1 MKTLVMELQILLIL
15 LWFLSIYFWLILIRE
30 GNAGSQRQDNENKD
44 VTVFPT
50 RAYMPHAGY

>member
-1 MKTLVMELQILLIL
+1 MELQILLIL

-50 RAYMPHAGY
+50 RAYVPHAGY